1 MPQSISPPSPPRPG
15 HSAAEPHIGFWKAAQ
30 HCSVAPHTPQ
40 ACCCRECQHRTLL
53 GQGCPADPSPSACL
67 NFQPVILL
75 RLQEPSSTQ
84 PYLSR
89 LPLTQASMWQP
100 PPARGGPQPPQQAP
114 LAAGAATAEDLGT
127 TSSASQGAGS
137 SRRATSQGA
146 DSSGRVG
153 PDLQQQALQA
163 AGLATAQGSGTT
175 QAAGS
180 SHHAASQGKQ
190 NLDRAYKDVLA
201 LTADAFLAF
210 ACPACQ
216 A

>member
-1 MPQSISPPSPPRPG
+1 
-15 HSAAEPHIGFWKAAQ
+15 
-30 HCSVAPHTPQ
+30 
-40 ACCCRECQHRTLL
+40 
-53 GQGCPADPSPSACL
+53 
-67 NFQPVILL
+67 
-75 RLQEPSSTQ
+75 
-84 PYLSR
+84 
-89 LPLTQASMWQP
+89 MWQP

-127 TSSASQGAGS
+127 TSSASQGAGF

-146 DSSGRVG
+146 NSSGRA
-153 PDLQQQALQA
+153 DLQQQALQA
-163 AGLATAQGSGTT
+163 AGLATAPGSGTT

-180 SHHAASQGKQ
+180 SHHAASRGKQ
-190 NLDRAYKDVLA
+190 NLDRAYNDVLA